1 MVIQKNTPN
10 LLALLE
16 SHARGATPEVSV
28 YLRPSTP
35 IPSRAFPIELSE
47 KKRKRERT
55 LGKEVSKEGEIQTQV
70 AQKTSKGVQVYKDPT
85 EEECH

>member
-16 SHARGATPEVSV
+16 SHARGATPEVPV
-28 YLRPSTP
+28 DLRPPTP
-35 IPSRAFPIELSE
+35 IPSRAFPTELSK

-55 LGKEVSKEGEIQTQV
+55 LGKEVSKEGEIRTQV
-70 AQKTSKGVQVYKDPT
+70 AQKTSKGSKSIRTQ
-85 EEECH
+85 